1 MKNKNGYWYT
11 LLVPLMITIS
21 VIGLSYRNVSEKTY
35 YFPLLSIGLYLLIE
49 KNINRGLHRKNIL
62 KKIQFFEK
70 NK

>member
-21 VIGLSYRNVSEKTY
+21 LIGLSLREVSEKTY
-35 YFPLLSIGLYLLIE
+35 YFPLLTIGLYLLIE
-49 KNINRGLHRKNIL
+49 KNINRGLHRKKIL